1 MRPDQAT
8 YLTPDE
14 LVLGLSVGGEHRA
27 YPLRI
32 MDWHEMANDV
42 GGGVPLTIAY

>member
-1 MRPDQAT
+1 MPARAAT
-8 YLTPDE
+8 YLTSDE
-14 LVLGLSVGGEHRA
+14 LVLGLVVRGEARA

-42 GGGVPLTIAY
+42 VGGVPISIAY